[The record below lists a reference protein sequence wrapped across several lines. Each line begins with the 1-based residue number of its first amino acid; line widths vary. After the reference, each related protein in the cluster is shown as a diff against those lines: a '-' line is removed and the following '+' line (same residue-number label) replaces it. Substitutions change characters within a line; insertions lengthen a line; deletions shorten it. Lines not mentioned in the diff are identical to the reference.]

1 MIRFF
6 LLTLVEIL
14 SFVGVLVYFL
24 FRIVNALEKI
34 GGASTSFQAET
45 SSLAQVRWGVA
56 AIERETS
63 HLGPQVTAL
72 NRNLTTVAG
81 KLDVAA
87 RNLQTVRETLQGESE
102 ERS

>member
-1 MIRFF
+1 MTRYF
-6 LLTLVEIL
+6 LLTVAEIL

-63 HLGPQVTAL
+63 HLGPQVTDL
-72 NRNLTTVAG
+72 NRNLSAVAG

-87 RNLQTVRETLQGESE
+87 RNLQKVREILQEGSE
-102 ERS
+102 ERP